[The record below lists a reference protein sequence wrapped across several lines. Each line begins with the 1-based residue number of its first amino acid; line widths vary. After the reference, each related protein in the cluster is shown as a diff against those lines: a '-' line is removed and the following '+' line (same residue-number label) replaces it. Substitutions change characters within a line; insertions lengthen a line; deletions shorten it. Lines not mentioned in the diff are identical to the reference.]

1 MGPPD
6 GAGGGGMGAAPTAAA
21 PAQSSFGSGA
31 GPAATP
37 STGGGGASGLYGLRP
52 SGDGR
57 VLTLKDALGR
67 AAEQN
72 WDLRV
77 AKERIAQQE
86 TQVRRAYA
94 ALLPQV
100 SMNGSYTYNCQ
111 IGKTDQ
117 LIDCADQ
124 TIQFTSKEQLDQ
136 QALLFR
142 SIGNVVEG
150 AAEFEQDPERQQE
163 QREQARQLY
172 SAADDIEDT
181 DIEPVVVAPAH
192 VVGGSLNVSVPLFN
206 GRAIPLLMNA
216 YTAVDAVRL
225 GTYQS
230 RSALLYAT
238 ARGYYGAVTAKKFVK
253 IAEEQKASAI
263 RHRDATKAQVEL
275 ETQARLALRRAE
287 LDVIRA
293 EQQVRAAK
301 AAYISAVAQVGTL
314 IGEVDMFDVEDPGA
328 PSDIET
334 SGDADT
340 LVATALTSR
349 DDLRAQKLAVVIAD
363 RGRVDAWMQF
373 LPTVSLVGRASATSN
388 VSGFVGAPVSSALI
402 LQASVPIYDGGARYA
417 TLRESG
423 SRVREELLKVK
434 QLEAKIEAQVRGN
447 IAEIA
452 QKKDSLSLARQ
463 ALDLS
468 RASQEQAQAMFEV
481 GMGTPLDVTDTNL
494 AVFLSEVDVARAEL
508 ELDQARLGL
517 AYMLGYFPGEQPDPL
532 SIESGE
538 VDSARKRLD
547 GVDEEAGGQPP
558 KAIAQ

>member
-1 MGPPD
+1 M
-6 GAGGGGMGAAPTAAA
+6 
-21 PAQSSFGSGA
+21 
-31 GPAATP
+31 
-37 STGGGGASGLYGLRP
+37 
-52 SGDGR
+52 
-57 VLTLKDALGR
+57 LKLKEALNR

-100 SMNGSYTYNCQ
+100 SLNGSYTFNCQ
-111 IGKTDQ
+111 LGKTDQ
-117 LIDCADQ
+117 FLDCDDQ
-124 TIQFTSKEQLDQ
+124 TIQFTSKEQLEQ
-136 QALLFR
+136 QGLLFR

-150 AAEFEQDPERQQE
+150 AAEFEQDPVRQQE
-163 QREQARQLY
+163 QREQAQQLY
-172 SAADDIEDT
+172 SAADEIEAT
-181 DIEPVVVAPAH
+181 DVDPVVVAPAH
-192 VVGGSLNVSVPLFN
+192 VVGGSLNVSIPLFN

-253 IAEEQKASAI
+253 IAMEQKASAM

-275 ETQARLALRRAE
+275 ETQPRLALRRAE

-301 AAYISAVAQVGTL
+301 AAYVSAVAQVGTL
-314 IGEVDMFDVEDPGA
+314 IGEVEMFDVEDPGA
-328 PSDIET
+328 PGNVEDN
-334 SGDADT
+334 GNVDD
-340 LVATALTSR
+340 LVATALSSR
-349 DDLRAQKLAVVIAD
+349 DDLRAQKLSVVIAD

-388 VSGFVGAPVSSALI
+388 VGGFVGAPVSSALI

-417 TLRESG
+417 SLRESG
-423 SRVREELLKVK
+423 SKVREELLKVK

-452 QKKDSLSLARQ
+452 QKKDALALSRE
-463 ALDLS
+463 ALELS

-508 ELDQARLGL
+508 ELDHARLGL
-517 AYMLGYFPGEQPDPL
+517 SYMLGYFPGEQPDPR

-538 VDSARKRLD
+538 VDSARDRLE
-547 GVDEEAGGQPP
+547 GVDPESAGRPP
-558 KAIAQ
+558 QK